1 MKFLSLALLAL
12 LPATVLSTP
21 VPLYCETFSLEIS
34 AVSFGFQNWVGGS
47 NVNYDPAE
55 GEIEWGQTTGN
66 NDQSGLDTASNVP
79 GTVIPGPEFAIGT
92 LTHNNNPITGSALT
106 HVELVVTVTANGM
119 PYQFV
124 YQLSI
129 HETPNSANP
138 CPYPTTGSGGCSDRI
153 FIIDNPSPQT
163 VMLAG
168 GVNFEIDLLG
178 FRMCPNCPIKTQ
190 FISQERQSTSADLY
204 ANLVLTDCPRRGG
217 GGGDP
222 HFETWT
228 GHKFYDYMGACDLH
242 LVQAPHFAPALP
254 LTVDVRTKI
263 RSWYSFI
270 ESAVVQIGD
279 ETLEIGS
286 FGDYVLN
293 GVQNADMPNA
303 IAGFEVNAFNP
314 TKNVHILEIYIDEQE
329 KIILRAFK
337 DMVTVKID
345 NAKKER
351 FHGSS
356 GMMGEFETGHVL
368 ARDGITRVE
377 DPIAIANEWQI
388 RDTEPML
395 FNTVNGPQYPEACA
409 MPERTVEQAQRRL
422 GGSAVSKSEA
432 VTACAH
438 WSKAMQEAC
447 VSDVMATGDLELAEA
462 GEL

>member
-12 LPATVLSTP
+12 LPATVLSQTA
-21 VPLYCETFSLEIS
+21 VPIFCETFELTIS
-34 AVSFGFQNWVGGS
+34 AVSFSFQDWVGGS
-47 NVNYDPAE
+47 AVNHNG
-55 GEIEWGQTTGN
+55 GEIEWGNPTTSG
-66 NDQSGLDTASNVP
+66 QSGLETSSNVP
-79 GTVIPGPEFAIGT
+79 GTVIPGPEFPIGT

-106 HVELVVTVTANGM
+106 QVDLVVSVTANGQVY
-119 PYQFV
+119 PFV
-124 YQLSI
+124 YRLSI
-129 HETPNSANP
+129 HETPNHLSN
-138 CPYPTTGSGGCSDRI
+138 CPYATIGSLGCSDRV

-163 VMLAG
+163 VMLAN

-178 FRMCPNCPIKTQ
+178 FRMCPTCPIKTQ
-190 FISQERQSTSADLY
+190 FISQETRSTSAQLF
-204 ANLVLTDCPRRGG
+204 ANLILTDCPRRGG

-254 LTVDVRTKI
+254 LTIDVRTKI

-286 FGDYVLN
+286 FGEYLLN
-293 GVQNADMPNA
+293 GVEGAEMPNT
-303 IAGFEVNAFNP
+303 IAGFDVNAFNP
-314 TKNVHILEIYIDEQE
+314 TKNVHILEIYIDEDE
-329 KIILRAFK
+329 KIILRSFK

-345 NAKKER
+345 NAKKEQ
-351 FHGSS
+351 FHGSA

-368 ARDGITRVE
+368 ARDGMTRME
-377 DPIAIANEWQI
+377 DPIAIANEWQV

-395 FNTVNGPQYPEACA
+395 FNSVNGPQYPQACR
-409 MPERTVEQAQRRL
+409 MPERTAQQAQRRL
-422 GGSAVSKSEA
+422 GGITVSKSEA
-432 VTACAH
+432 ETACAH
-438 WSKAMQEAC
+438 WSKAMREAC
-447 VSDVMATGDLELAEA
+447 VSDVIATGDLELAEA